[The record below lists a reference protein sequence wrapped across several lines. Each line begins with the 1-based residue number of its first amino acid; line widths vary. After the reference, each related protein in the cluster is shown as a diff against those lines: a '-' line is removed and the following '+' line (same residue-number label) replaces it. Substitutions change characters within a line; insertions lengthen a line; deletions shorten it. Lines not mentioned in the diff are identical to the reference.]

1 MIPLYEASV
10 LYLVLALPK
19 PEIYPQSKSSPS
31 QIKKSPYLSTQKKQK
46 SSKMKKQQQMT
57 SKKRAQ
63 NNTFQYNQINSN
75 HLQHNTKITILKQL
89 TNFVALESTFKLHTI
104 ISYNHAINVCK
115 KT

>member
-31 QIKKSPYLSTQKKQK
+31 QIKKKSPYLSTQKKQK

-63 NNTFQYNQINSN
+63 NNTFQNNQINSN
-75 HLQHNTKITILKQL
+75 HLQPNMKRAQILNL
-89 TNFVALESTFKLHTI
+89 
-104 ISYNHAINVCK
+104 
-115 KT
+115 